1 MDPMGLTWL
10 FFLWKKQSQIRRI
23 QLIYLR
29 KGLWALQG
37 TLMYPHPFEI
47 RVEQRLLNHRYPQ
60 KKQAGTKN
68 LSCHQKKTVDQWV
81 TFVPVETPVEQ

>member
-47 RVEQRLLNHRYPQ
+47 RVEQRATQPPVSPKKAGRY
-60 KKQAGTKN
+60 KKPIMSPEKN
-68 LSCHQKKTVDQWV
+68 S
-81 TFVPVETPVEQ
+81 